1 MSRHG
6 RIPKAMSTMAAA
18 IEIMAGTAK
27 FRRRL
32 SSEVFRHE
40 SNGPSAVSSRSP
52 RKMGMVTRLK
62 NGGPTVT
69 LVPWANSERRGK
81 SVPHRMV
88 KHAARSKR
96 LLNKKLDSRETTAS
110 SLFSLFRCLRF
121 LMKKKRQTT
130 KIRPRKIPNQFPI
143 GDCAKACTEE

>member
-1 MSRHG
+1 MVRNHGAGLLAGLIEAALGMHRGKKFSVNAYASAMSRHG
-6 RIPKAMSTMAAA
+6 RIPKAMSRMVAA
-18 IEIMAGTAK
+18 IEIIAGTAK

-69 LVPWANSERRGK
+69 LVPWANSE
-81 SVPHRMV
+81 
-88 KHAARSKR
+88 
-96 LLNKKLDSRETTAS
+96 
-110 SLFSLFRCLRF
+110 
-121 LMKKKRQTT
+121 
-130 KIRPRKIPNQFPI
+130 
-143 GDCAKACTEE
+143 